1 MANEEEITT
10 QPLTPNLMQNTIPVE
25 QSYLGGMP
33 PLKGARRP
41 SGIVKLDQF
50 GNEIGSPFEKE
61 TAEKD
66 ITKMPEF
73 IEAFGGDTSA
83 AIKRSAS
90 NKKIDNNSV
99 TIIHGKGKPMTFTGN
114 ADPRE
119 LNK

>member
-1 MANEEEITT
+1 MANEEITT

-33 PLKGARRP
+33 PLRGARRP
-41 SGIVKLDQF
+41 SGIVKVDEF
-50 GNEIGSPFEKE
+50 GNEIDSSF
-61 TAEKD
+61 EKD

-73 IEAFGGDTSA
+73 IAAFGGDTSA

-90 NKKIDNNSV
+90 KEKHDNKSV
-99 TIIHGKGKPMTFTGN
+99 TIIHGEGKPVTFVGN
-114 ADPRE
+114 ADPKA